1 MNDAELEQA
10 TRELNSSIDE
20 TLHYMNDR
28 SEFFIVN
35 VGAFEIRFDLA
46 KLGKPKEEGGR
57 SEDGGL
63 R

>member
-10 TRELNSSIDE
+10 TRELNAAVNE
-20 TLHYMNDR
+20 TIRHMNNR

-35 VGAFEIRFDLA
+35 VGAFEIKFELA
-46 KLGKPKEEGGR
+46 KLGKQEKG
-57 SEDGGL
+57 SEAA

>member
-10 TRELNSSIDE
+10 TRELNTCVDE
-20 TLHYMNDR
+20 VVRYMNTR

-46 KLGKPKEEGGR
+46 KLGKPKEEGVSDGR
-57 SEDGGL
+57 
-63 R
+63 